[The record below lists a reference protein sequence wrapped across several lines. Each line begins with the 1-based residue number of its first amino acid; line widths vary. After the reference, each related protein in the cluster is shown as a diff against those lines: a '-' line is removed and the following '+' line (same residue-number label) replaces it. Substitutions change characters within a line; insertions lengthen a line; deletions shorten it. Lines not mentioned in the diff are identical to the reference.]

1 MSGFAQ
7 GSGSK
12 HLQHRRRVGTARPSH
27 LMFTGGVGALIDLPN
42 FSVLVQGVDEWRYD
56 TLPNGAEPI
65 VEDRLLRAV
74 QQLLGNKN
82 IKELRSPPWME
93 DDEKENSPAKRIGV
107 PVKPFPQW
115 LRCTGCD
122 QLASLES
129 GEWGFEN
136 FQAKRPDKARFFHK
150 SCKRLKNRKPMAV
163 AARFLLACTLG
174 HLDEFPFVYF
184 VHQGAGCPKAPY
196 PTLYMEDHGGNQGAN
211 VTIRCGS
218 CDARQNIRAATG
230 QHGAEHLPRCRG
242 RHPHLGVFEP
252 EGCAVTPQV
261 LVLGASNQWFSQTLD
276 AFSVPEAGASA
287 LATMIVKLWSSGL
300 DEVDSQKMLQF
311 AISKI
316 GSLKPLSDFPIEA
329 VADAVEQHRKILEG
343 GAPAAQDTV
352 PDLRKP
358 EWEIFTADPAPQP
371 MEDFAVRRDGVPEKL
386 RPFFSD
392 VVHVE
397 RLREVRA
404 LVGFTRLDSPDPE
417 DPNAVQRVR
426 IARDALTW
434 VPASEVRGEGIFL
447 RVDEPLLA
455 TWEAD
460 IETSGDLAAHFA
472 AYKRYR
478 TNRYSDRIEGPFDP
492 ARGWPGARYI
502 ALHTLSH
509 LMIRTIALECGYSSA
524 SLGERVY
531 AGTPEDPWGGILI
544 YTAVPDAEGTLG
556 GLVSLAEAE
565 PLERIVRRAMA
576 DARRCSSD
584 PLCAERVPKGSDDFL
599 HGAACHVCLFV
610 SETTCERGNKFLD
623 RRFVVPVGGSKV
635 ALFPE
640 GL

>member
-1 MSGFAQ
+1 ME
-7 GSGSK
+7 GSSSK
-12 HLQHRRRVGTARPSH
+12 KVQHRRRVGTARPSH

-42 FSVLVQGVDEWRYD
+42 FSVLVHGIDDWRYD
-56 TLPNGAEPI
+56 ALPEGAEAI
-65 VEDRLLRAV
+65 AEERLLRAV
-74 QQLLGNKN
+74 QQVLGNKN
-82 IKELRSPPWME
+82 VKELRPAPWME
-93 DDEKENSPAKRIGV
+93 DDDKDNSPAKRIGV

-122 QLASLES
+122 QLSPLES
-129 GEWGFEN
+129 GVWGFEN
-136 FQAKRPDKARFFHK
+136 FQARRPDKARFYHK
-150 SCKRLKNRKPMAV
+150 SCKKLKNRKPLAV
-163 AARFLLACTLG
+163 AARFLLSCTNG
-174 HLDEFPFVYF
+174 HLDDFPYVYF
-184 VHQGAGCPKAPY
+184 VHRGTPCPNAPY

-218 CDARQNIRAATG
+218 CDARHNIRAATG
-230 QHGAEHLPRCRG
+230 QRAAENLPRCRG
-242 RHPHLGVFEP
+242 RHPHLGMFEP
-252 EGCAVTPQV
+252 EGCEVEPQM

-287 LATMIVKLWSSGL
+287 LATLVAKLWSVGL
-300 DEVDSQKMLQF
+300 EGATSQPILEY
-311 AISKI
+311 ALSTV
-316 GSLKPLSDFPIEA
+316 GALKPLADFPIDT
-329 VADAVEQHRKILEG
+329 VADAVEQHRKTLAG
-343 GAPAAQDTV
+343 GAPAAPDTV
-352 PDLRKP
+352 PDLRRP
-358 EWEIFTADPAPQP
+358 EWEILTADPAPAP
-371 MEDFAVRRDGVPEKL
+371 SEDFAVRRDGVPEKL
-386 RPFFSD
+386 APLFSD

-404 LVGFTRLDSPDPE
+404 LIGFTRLDAPDP
-417 DPNAVQRVR
+417 DDSNAVQRVR
-426 IARDALTW
+426 IARDAPTW

-447 RVDEPLLA
+447 RVDEPLLQA
-455 TWEAD
+455 WESD
-460 IETSGDLAAHFA
+460 VENSGDLAAHLA

-478 TNRYSDRIEGPFDP
+478 TNRNSGRIEGNFDP

-509 LMIRTIALECGYSSA
+509 LLIRTIALECGYSSA

-565 PLERIVRRAMA
+565 PLERIVRRALA

-623 RRFVVPVGGSKV
+623 RRFVVPVGGSKI
-635 ALFPE
+635 ALVTE
-640 GL
+640 EL